1 MAAIMLVGMAIS
13 AYATYASSKAQAAA
27 QEGQARANQYAAQQQ
42 TAAGVQ
48 NAANNANTADYQI
61 GSTIAREASNGGGAI
76 AGSGAD
82 IIGQMYG
89 RKDFNAKTT
98 MANAANA
105 ANNLAYQGQLAS
117 FGAQQTNSAMPL
129 ALASSLV
136 TGATKFGQSSGAF
149 SGWANTNSQAS
160 SQYYYG

>member
-1 MAAIMLVGMAIS
+1 MAKKITGYIKLQLPAGKANPSPPVGPALGQHGVNIM
-13 AYATYASSKAQAAA
+13 QFC
-27 QEGQARANQYAAQQQ
+27 
-42 TAAGVQ
+42 
-48 NAANNANTADYQI
+48 
-61 GSTIAREASNGGGAI
+61 
-76 AGSGAD
+76 
-82 IIGQMYG
+82 
-89 RKDFNAKTT
+89 KDFNAKTT